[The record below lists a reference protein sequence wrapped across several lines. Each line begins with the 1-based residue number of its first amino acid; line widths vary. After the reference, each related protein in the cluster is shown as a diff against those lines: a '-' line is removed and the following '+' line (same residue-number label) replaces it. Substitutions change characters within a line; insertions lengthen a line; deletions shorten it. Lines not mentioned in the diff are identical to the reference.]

1 MRLSEAFTTVLSTWK
16 AFGERWPAFV
26 SLLLE
31 EREQAETRYT
41 HGADLSSAAP
51 RLRDL
56 AL

>member
-31 EREQAETRYT
+31 EREQAEARYT
-41 HGADLSSAAP
+41 HGTDLSSAAP